1 MEKPTDTLAPLREI
15 PKEFV
20 VFLRWLIAS
29 LIDAGFLVAW
39 VWLQHTASSYI
50 EGLVL
55 SDIDKRTVVAFQI
68 LFAVATLAPVLFYI
82 VKDVTIMAMRTW
94 AEIRAVHAETSLQK
108 VPQRVEDEVGN
119 DPETEKR

>member
-1 MEKPTDTLAPLREI
+1 MEERKPTDTLAPLREI

-20 VFLRWLIAS
+20 IFFRWLLAS

-55 SDIDKRTVVAFQI
+55 SGIDKGMLVAFQI
-68 LFAVATLAPVLFYI
+68 LFAVATLAPVLLYI

-94 AEIRAVHAETSLQK
+94 AEIRAVHVETTMQEAKEASQ
-108 VPQRVEDEVGN
+108 QVES
-119 DPETEKR
+119 K

>member
-20 VFLRWLIAS
+20 IFLRWLIAS

-39 VWLQHTASSYI
+39 VWLQHTTSLYI

-94 AEIRAVHAETSLQK
+94 AEIRAVHAETTLEESQEASRRDK
-108 VPQRVEDEVGN
+108 SE
-119 DPETEKR
+119 